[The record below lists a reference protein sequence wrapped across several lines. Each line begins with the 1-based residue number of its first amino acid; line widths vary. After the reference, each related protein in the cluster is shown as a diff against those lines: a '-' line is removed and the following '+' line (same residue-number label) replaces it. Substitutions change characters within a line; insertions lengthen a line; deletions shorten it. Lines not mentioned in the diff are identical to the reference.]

1 MQHSQTHAPSYY
13 AATANPYTAFN
24 GLSHDIE
31 ADICVIGGG
40 FTGLSV
46 ALHAAERG
54 FSVVV
59 LEASRI
65 GWGASG
71 RNGGQMIAGLRKSST
86 ELAQRFGDDTARTL
100 MNNSN
105 IALDLM
111 KSLILKYNIKCD
123 LKSGHLIAAHA
134 PGELSWMKAET
145 ATLER
150 LGSPH
155 SFQHYSKQQVEE
167 QVAHDGYYGGLYDP
181 NGGHVHPLN
190 YAIGLAQAAAAA
202 GAQIYENNPVIR
214 LESGTAGDTIKTSMG
229 VVKAKYVVLACDALI
244 DGLQPDIEA
253 HIMPVANY
261 IIATEPL
268 SETEALQLIPN
279 DIAISDTKF
288 VVDYYRLSADRRL
301 LFSGGERYTPRPP
314 QDIVAAVRPHML
326 RVFPQLK
333 DKKIDFSWG
342 GMVSVTMS
350 RLPHFGRVG
359 RRFFAH
365 GYSGQGVVLT
375 TLAGKILADAIAG
388 TADHFDV
395 YSKIVPPAFPGGKLL
410 RNPLYVA
417 GMLWYALRDRLP

>member
-1 MQHSQTHAPSYY
+1 MQQAQPHAPSYY

-24 GLSHDIE
+24 GLEHDIT
-31 ADICVIGGG
+31 ADVCVIGGG
-40 FTGLSV
+40 YTGLSA

-54 FSVVV
+54 FSVVL

-86 ELAQRFGDDTARTL
+86 ELVQRFGDDTARTL

-105 IALDLM
+105 AALQLM
-111 KSLILKYNIKCD
+111 KSLIQKYNIKCD
-123 LKSGHLIAAHA
+123 LKPGHLIAAHA
-134 PGELSWMKAET
+134 ASELGWMKAET
-145 ATLER
+145 NTLER
-150 LGSPH
+150 LGSAH
-155 SFQHYSKQQVEE
+155 SFVHYTKKQVEA
-167 QVAHDGYYGGLYDP
+167 QVAHGGYHGGLFDP
-181 NGGHVHPLN
+181 NGGHLHPLN
-190 YAIGLAQAAAAA
+190 YAIGLAQAASAA
-202 GAQIYENNPVIR
+202 GVRIYENSPVVR
-214 LESGTAGDTIKTSMG
+214 LGAEADNDTIKTKTG
-229 VVKAKYVVLACDALI
+229 LVTAKYVMLACDALI
-244 DGLQPDIEA
+244 DGLEPRIEA

-268 SETEALQLIPN
+268 SETEANQLIPN

-288 VVDYYRLSADRRL
+288 VVDYYRMSADKRL

-314 QDIVAAVRPHML
+314 NEIVGAVRPHML

-333 DKKIDFSWG
+333 HKKIDFSWG
-342 GMVSVTMS
+342 GMVSVTMT
-350 RLPHFGRVG
+350 RLPHFGRTG

-375 TLAGKILADAIAG
+375 TLAGKLMADAMAG
-388 TADHFDV
+388 SAEQFDV
-395 YSKIVPPAFPGGKLL
+395 YSRIAPPAFPGGKIL

-417 GMLWYALRDRLP
+417 GMLWYAMRDRLS